1 MTVSTG
7 EPRFRSALEA
17 CIISLRRLAGYQ
29 LEPRVARQIEDLSE
43 KKEFLDSAQHEAL
56 LGLIAFTQQRTIE
69 KLEAQAALKR
79 LAEFLPAASLERE

>member
-17 CIISLRRLAGYQ
+17 CIVSLRRIAGYE
-29 LEPRVARQIEDLSE
+29 LEPRVARQIEELSE
-43 KKEFLDSAQHEAL
+43 KKEFLDSAQHEEL
-56 LGLIAFTQQRTIE
+56 MGLIAFTQQRTIE

-79 LAEFLPAASLERE
+79 LGEIFPELVGNS